1 MEEIT
6 NTLAQPRKRPLS
18 KTPTLAHPALEPP
31 IKRKRKKAELID
43 LPSGHREEIVNDA
56 ISLNERYQI
65 YYYEILTTAERTF

>member
-6 NTLAQPRKRPLS
+6 YTLAQPRTRPLS
-18 KTPTLAHPALEPP
+18 KTLAHLALEPP